1 MYCINAVLLIQ
12 NVLPNIATHM
22 IFTGIDREI
31 SGELKSQVG
40 VYKSSTNEFPK
51 PEDNSGIFMA
61 VDSSQKVGY
70 HHAIY
75 CSKRMQYQ
83 LMMSKIMGTIQP
95 LSKQALFE
103 SYKKFSTYESCFQY
117 LRLLKEQNGV
127 RNEIYLSKV
136 IDSRRCT
143 PASISILVY
152 QRRVTVTGDYNSFAP
167 TYEKTYTPIPIEVKA
182 DIAVKVEDLVLPR
195 HSIIFSNKM
204 ITRALVWYQ
213 GEMQVIQQCGKDQPA
228 WYLITNLTEKPSKNL
243 AWALRQYNEIAGKNE
258 MLLGKS
264 ELPIKSN
271 LKKLSRTNSDLE
283 DPHYKIVKLVRRSRS
298 TQRVN
303 GVLVKKSQCHNYQKK
318 SLRSSLRNRL
328 FPLKGDSVD

>member
-1 MYCINAVLLIQ
+1 
-12 NVLPNIATHM
+12 M

-40 VYKSSTNEFPK
+40 VYKSNTNEFPK

-95 LSKQALFE
+95 LSKQAIFE

-117 LRLLKEQNGV
+117 LRLLKEQNG
-127 RNEIYLSKV
+127 
-136 IDSRRCT
+136 
-143 PASISILVY
+143 
-152 QRRVTVTGDYNSFAP
+152 
-167 TYEKTYTPIPIEVKA
+167 A